1 MTEKTLLKLTEELP
15 QAKTFLEN
23 RREVLHRSRTNRKA
37 ETHGEIR
44 GYLAALRTLGAIS
57 DVEMRVLLTYYT
69 M

>member
-1 MTEKTLLKLTEELP
+1 MTEKAIAKLSKELP

-23 RREVLHRSRTNRKA
+23 RKNVYHNTNKKDDVR
-37 ETHGEIR
+37 GEIR
-44 GYLAALRTLGAIS
+44 GYLAALRTIGAIS

>member
-1 MTEKTLLKLTEELP
+1 MTEKALMKLSEEMP